1 MIPKYYLYLNLS
13 VSDPIGNHYQFR
25 FPAEDSFA
33 GIEDGTDQIQTIV
46 DDGQNDFIN
55 KTSFII
61 REGLCG
67 TPEYVSIESSAFPGK
82 FWRHTS
88 SNVKLQDR
96 GNDDLFMKDAC
107 WRISKDNCNLNQNAN
122 AVSFYSFNYQ
132 DQLITKCGNHLK
144 LEADSGNKCGSSE
157 NVCWIMEHKH
167 GLLETF
173 IKSNQIDLNQCIK
186 GQLLIFI
193 LSTLCQLWTQLG
205 HLGAPGTVAAKHAVE
220 G

>member
-1 MIPKYYLYLNLS
+1 
-13 VSDPIGNHYQFR
+13 
-25 FPAEDSFA
+25 
-33 GIEDGTDQIQTIV
+33 
-46 DDGQNDFIN
+46 
-55 KTSFII
+55 
-61 REGLCG
+61 
-67 TPEYVSIESSAFPGK
+67 
-82 FWRHTS
+82 
-88 SNVKLQDR
+88 
-96 GNDDLFMKDAC
+96 MKDAC

>member
-13 VSDPIGNHYQFR
+13 VSDPIGNQYQFR

-33 GIEDGTDQIQTIV
+33 GIEDGTDHIQTIV

-61 REGLCG
+61 RKGLCG

-96 GNDDLFMKDAC
+96 RNDDLFMKDAC
-107 WRISKDNCNLNQNAN
+107 WKISKDRCNLNQNAN
-122 AVSFYSFNYQ
+122 AVSFFSSTNQ
-132 DQLITKCGNHLK
+132 DQLITKCGNHLN
-144 LEADSGNKCGSSE
+144 LEADSGDSCGSSE

-173 IKSNQIDLNQCIK
+173 ID
-186 GQLLIFI
+186 
-193 LSTLCQLWTQLG
+193 
-205 HLGAPGTVAAKHAVE
+205 
-220 G
+220 